1 MPGSPAHFELQ
12 SNYHSFLNL
21 AIGLV
26 TPAFISPLLGVL
38 NATEISLR
46 SLLMSCIIEEQ
57 GPGGYVF
64 SLSNVQMFLMAK
76 VRRVIVVSIMALSS
90 LT

>member
-1 MPGSPAHFELQ
+1 MSGSPAHFELQ

-38 NATEISLR
+38 NATEISLC
-46 SLLMSCIIEEQ
+46 SLVMNCIIE
-57 GPGGYVF
+57 
-64 SLSNVQMFLMAK
+64 
-76 VRRVIVVSIMALSS
+76 
-90 LT
+90 